1 MVQVIYV
8 VAADDDRA
16 DPRWPHEKCHYIF
29 VQKANSFSS
38 RITVSREENRI
49 NAKSLLG
56 LLSLEL
62 EQGTSITIAAE
73 GADAAAAL
81 AALADIMEGRF

>member
-1 MVQVIYV
+1 MLLQQTMTVQIPDGRMKS
-8 VAADDDRA
+8 A
-16 DPRWPHEKCHYIF
+16 ITFF